1 VIRRLARELLDDFA
15 PRLAII
21 LVVLML
27 AFIAWD
33 VWWDVSAP

>member
-1 VIRRLARELLDDFA
+1 MRFLLRELLDDFA

-21 LVVLML
+21 MVVLML

-33 VWWDVSAP
+33 VFWEVSAP